1 MNYRKLLSTLLFFCS
16 FLSCYS
22 QNMADTSSAKD
33 KALHIFVDCGFC
45 DLDYLRTEVT
55 FVDYVRDRKLA
66 QVDIVGSSL
75 STGSGGTR
83 YTLVFIGQKEFA
95 GQNDT
100 LKFSTQSYETDDGL
114 RKKITQTIK
123 LGLIRYVAKT
133 PYAYK
138 LFITLPPDT
147 CAKPVDV
154 PVKDSWRS
162 WVFSLNGN
170 SFLNGQELVTYAT
183 YSGNISISKVTPDW
197 KFRLNAGYSLN
208 KNSFTIGDS
217 VIKTS
222 TKSESFNG
230 LVVRSISDHFSAG
243 LSATVNSST
252 YSNIKLSETFSP
264 GIEYSIFPYTEATH
278 RQIRFLY
285 SIYGVNTQCI
295 DTTIYGNI
303 NSLLYGE
310 SLTATASYKMPW
322 GSVILSATGSHYF
335 ENFSKNNLSVFT
347 QLNLNVFQGFTIN
360 LFASGS
366 LVHDQLFLPANGA
379 SSTEVLLQVQQL
391 TTSYSYF
398 ASIGFTY
405 TFGSIFNDVV
415 NPRFGQSS
423 YSFSMN

>member
-1 MNYRKLLSTLLFFCS
+1 MSYKTLLPALLFLYS
-16 FLSCYS
+16 FLPCNS
-22 QNMADTSSAKD
+22 QNTADTSSAKG
-33 KALHIFVDCGFC
+33 KALNIFVDCSFC
-45 DLDYLRTEVT
+45 DLDYLRTEIT

-66 QVDIVGSSL
+66 QVDIVGSSI

-83 YTLVFIGQKEFA
+83 YTLVFLGQKEFA

-100 LKFSTQSYETDDGL
+100 LKFCTQSYETDDGL

-133 PYAYK
+133 PFAYK
-138 LFITLPPDT
+138 MLITLPPDT
-147 CAKPVDV
+147 CAKPAET
-154 PVKDSWRS
+154 PVTDKWRS

-170 SFLNGQELVTYAT
+170 SFLNGQELVSYAN
-183 YSGNISISKVTPDW
+183 YSGNVSVSKVTPDW

-217 VIKTS
+217 VVKTS
-222 TKSESFNG
+222 TESSSLSV
-230 LVVRSISDHFSAG
+230 LVVKSISEHFSIG
-243 LSATVNSST
+243 LNATINTST
-252 YSNIKLSETFSP
+252 FSNIKLSENISP
-264 GIEYSIFPYTEATH
+264 GIEYSIFPYSEATH

-285 SIYGVNTQCI
+285 SIYGVNTNCI

-322 GSVILSATGSHYF
+322 GSLVFSATGSHYF
-335 ENFSKNNLSVFT
+335 EDFSKNNLSVFT
-347 QLNLNVFQGFTIN
+347 QLNLNVFQGFTVN
-360 LFASGS
+360 LFAQGS

-379 SSTEVLLQVQQL
+379 SGTDILLQVQAL
-391 TTSYSYF
+391 STSYSYF

-415 NPRFGQSS
+415 NPRFAQSS
-423 YSFSMN
+423 YSISMN